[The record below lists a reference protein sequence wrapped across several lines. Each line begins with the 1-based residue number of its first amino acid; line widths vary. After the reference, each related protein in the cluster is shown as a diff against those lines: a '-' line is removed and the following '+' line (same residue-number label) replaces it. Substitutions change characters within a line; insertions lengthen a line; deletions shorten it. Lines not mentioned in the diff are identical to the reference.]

1 MGMGIST
8 RQQLIDYCLR
18 RLGSPVIQ
26 INVDEM
32 QLEDRIDDAIQF
44 FTEYHFDGVEQLFLP
59 HEITQDD
66 WDNQY
71 ITIPPAVISVTGVV
85 PVSGKASGSLNPFDV
100 QYQMRLNQLYNF
112 SNMSIIHYDMMQS
125 YLSLLRFEF
134 NSNPRIQFNRHQQQ
148 LHLNVDWRREVSV
161 GDWLIIECYR
171 VLDPNTYPAVWDDRF
186 LKLYAT
192 ALIKKQWGANLK
204 KFQGVQLPGGVTL
217 DGNAIY
223 SEADTECQKIEEEM
237 QLRYELP
244 PNFLVG

>member
-1 MGMGIST
+1 M
-8 RQQLIDYCLR
+8 
-18 RLGSPVIQ
+18 IQ

-44 FTEYHFDGVEQLFLP
+44 FTEYHFDGVEQLYLP
-59 HEITQDD
+59 YQITQDD
-66 WDNQY
+66 FDNKF
-71 ITIPPAVISVTGVV
+71 IPIPPAVISVTGVV
-85 PVSGKASGSLNPFDV
+85 PFAGIASSSLNPFDV

-125 YLSLLRFEF
+125 YLSLLQFEF
-134 NSNPRIQFNRHQQQ
+134 NTNPRIQFNRHQQQ
-148 LHLNVDWRREVSV
+148 LHLNVDWLREFAPGS
-161 GDWLIIECYR
+161 WIIIECYR
-171 VLDPNTYPAVWDDRF
+171 VLDPVTYPAVWDDRF

-192 ALIKKQWGANLK
+192 ALIKRQWGANLK
-204 KFQGVQLPGGVTL
+204 KFVGVQLPGGVTL

-223 SEADTECQKIEEEM
+223 TEADAEVQKIEEEM